1 MNFIRSSILKVTF
14 EGKSGCGLTLY
25 SLGTSRSNVTTGKKQ
40 HFPHQFSPAGLLFQ
54 MAGRHT
60 RYFRA
65 CTVCLH
71 FLLGKAQVFL
81 DGVCRVL
88 FGCVCP
94 LCVVHHRRMAAWT
107 LSERAVCLAGW
118 WSEPNIYPNKFIL
131 IMCQME
137 WRMQAQTFLSLSFFF
152 FGCISS
158 IYVHVQSVL
167 TSFAE
172 RNRFSYVFYVGPIL
186 RPRVALSHWHRLVL
200 CWDQPPANWPIAGS

>member
-94 LCVVHHRRMAAWT
+94 LCVVHHRRMAART
-107 LSERAVCLAGW
+107 LSERPVCLAGW

-152 FGCISS
+152 FGPNPLI
-158 IYVHVQSVL
+158 
-167 TSFAE
+167 FP
-172 RNRFSYVFYVGPIL
+172 G
-186 RPRVALSHWHRLVL
+186 
-200 CWDQPPANWPIAGS
+200 QPPPLTILWVLLHTAQGACLLLGYKNSQVPVWPSFTRFPST